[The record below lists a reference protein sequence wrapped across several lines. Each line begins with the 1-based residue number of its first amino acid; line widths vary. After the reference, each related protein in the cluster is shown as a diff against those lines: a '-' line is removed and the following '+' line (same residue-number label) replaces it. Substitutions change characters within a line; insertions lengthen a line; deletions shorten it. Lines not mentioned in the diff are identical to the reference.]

1 MVIEKLQYFYGIMD
15 YMLAIF
21 DFFMAR
27 NFFKYI
33 LDPLDPLFYSLPK
46 RLGFKIK
53 RKVNVSN
60 LDLYLSSYPA
70 TRSFSMLIMAPTT
83 IIFYIIFGLL
93 LHFISDAKICA
104 LIAGIIWGIIGF
116 MFSEKVSCHGN
127 EREKF
132 CNKCSR
138 KDVKWHIKWG
148 MITLTYA
155 IFSFFYV
162 VFFGL
167 YLFFSIAR

>member
-1 MVIEKLQYFYGIMD
+1 MVKEKLQYFYGVMD

-53 RKVNVSN
+53 RKVNASN
-60 LDLYLSSYPA
+60 LGLYFSSYPG
-70 TRSFSMLIMAPTT
+70 TRIFSMLTITPSI

-93 LHFISDAKICA
+93 LHFVSDAKICA
-104 LIAGIIWGIIGF
+104 LIAGIIWGVVGF
-116 MFSEKVSCHGN
+116 MFSEKVSYYGN
-127 EREKF
+127 KREKF
-132 CNKCSR
+132 CRKCSR
-138 KDVKWHIKWG
+138 QDVKWHIKWG
-148 MITLTYA
+148 IITLTYVV
-155 IFSFFYV
+155 FSFFYV
-162 VFFGL
+162 VLGL
-167 YLFFSIAR
+167 YLFFL